1 VPLHRER
8 PPAQVRQD
16 CRCDGAVVV
25 DGVALS
31 QPDVRPPELIA
42 PLNNDPLN
50 VLALV
55 HGENVRPGIFA
66 DVAAA
71 RGDRLVERPGA
82 AARETS
88 PDDWD
93 AVIVLGGSMHPDE
106 DDRHPW
112 LADETQLLRGAVERG
127 RPVLGVCLGA
137 QLLARALGGAVFRA
151 PQPEVGWLDV
161 ELVPA
166 AAGDPVLGPLPRRFA
181 ALQWHEYAYSLPPGA
196 VELARSPVCNQ
207 AFRAGAAWGVQF
219 HPEVTAAQVAAWAA
233 EDGASAAP
241 ALVAETAERIAAWN
255 ELGARLCGGFLDYAA
270 GRSSR
275 RDHSCHEPG

>member
-1 VPLHRER
+1 M
-8 PPAQVRQD
+8 RQD
-16 CRCDGAVVV
+16 CGCDGAVVV
-25 DGVALS
+25 DCVALS
-31 QPDVRPPELIA
+31 QTHVRPPELIA
-42 PLNNDPLN
+42 PLNNDPLT

-71 RGDRLVERPGA
+71 RGERLVERPGA
-82 AARETS
+82 AALETS
-88 PDDWD
+88 LDDCD
-93 AVIVLGGSMHPDE
+93 AVIVLGGAMHPDE

-112 LADETQLLRGAVERG
+112 LADETQLLRRAAGRG
-127 RPVLGVCLGA
+127 IPVLGVCLGA

-161 ELVPA
+161 ELTTA
-166 AAGDPVLGPLPRRFA
+166 AHDDPVLGSLPRRFA
-181 ALQWHEYAYSLPPGA
+181 ALQWHEYAYSPPPGA

-207 AFRAGAAWGVQF
+207 AFRAGDAWGVQF
-219 HPEVTAAQVAAWAA
+219 HPEVTAAQLAAWAE
-233 EDGASAAP
+233 EDPVPAAP
-241 ALVAETAERIAAWN
+241 ALIAETAARIGGWN

-275 RDHSCHEPG
+275 RDHSCHEPA